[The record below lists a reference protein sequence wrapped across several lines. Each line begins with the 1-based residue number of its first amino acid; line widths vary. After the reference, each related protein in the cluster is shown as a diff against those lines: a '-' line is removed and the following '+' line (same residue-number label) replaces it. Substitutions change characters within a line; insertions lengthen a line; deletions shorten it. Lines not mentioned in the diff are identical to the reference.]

1 MTMGYEKARQKE
13 ITAAMLGVDEVA
25 GDATTTS
32 NWVQSEGFNQATLL
46 IKFDASTDATSVAM
60 TFNIEVSNDGGTTAY
75 LLQSSSVSAGVATLS
90 ALQYSKATENQD
102 TNFVVDFPVNYE
114 MFRIKSIAVATGHAN
129 DKITAS
135 VNLGKI

>member
-1 MTMGYEKARQKE
+1 MVQGYEKARQKE
-13 ITAAMLGVDEVA
+13 ITAAMMGVDEVA

-32 NWVQSEGFNQATLL
+32 NWVHSEGFNQATLL
-46 IKFDASTDATSVAM
+46 VKFAASGDATSVAM

-75 LLQSSSVSAGVATLS
+75 LLQTSSVSSGVATLS
-90 ALQYSKATENQD
+90 TKQYSKATNNAD
-102 TNFVVDFPVNYE
+102 INFVVDFPVNYE
-114 MFRIKSIAVATGHAN
+114 MFRIKSLAVADAHED

>member
-1 MTMGYEKARQKE
+1 MTQGYGKARQKE
-13 ITAAMLGVDEVA
+13 ITAAELGVDEVA

-32 NWVQSEGFNQATLL
+32 NWVHCEGFNQASLFL
-46 IKFDASTDATSVAM
+46 KFVASADAISVAM

-75 LLQSSSVSAGVATLS
+75 LLQTSSVSSGVVTLS
-90 ALQYSKATENQD
+90 TMQYSKATTND
-102 TNFVVDFPVNYE
+102 NINFVVDFPLNYE

-129 DKITAS
+129 DTITAS

>member
-1 MTMGYEKARQKE
+1 MTQGYGKARQRE
-13 ITAAMLGVDEVA
+13 ITAAELGVDSVA

-32 NWVQSEGFNQATLL
+32 NWVHCEGFNQASLF
-46 IKFDASTDATSVAM
+46 IKFVASGDAHSVAL

-75 LLQSSSVSAGVATLS
+75 LLQTSSISSGVATLS
-90 ALQYSKATENQD
+90 TKQYSVD
-102 TNFVVDFPVNYE
+102 TDNANLNYVVDFPLNYE

>member
-1 MTMGYEKARQKE
+1 MTQGYGKARQRE
-13 ITAAMLGVDEVA
+13 ITAAELGVDSVA

-32 NWVQSEGFNQATLL
+32 NWVHCEGFNQASLFL
-46 IKFDASTDATSVAM
+46 KFVASADATSVAM

-75 LLQSSSVSAGVATLS
+75 LLQTSSVSSGVATLS
-90 ALQYSKATENQD
+90 TKQYSKATENQD
-102 TNFVVDFPVNYE
+102 TNFMVDFPLNYE

>member
-1 MTMGYEKARQKE
+1 MTQGYGKARQRE
-13 ITAAMLGVDEVA
+13 ITAAELGVDEVA

-32 NWVQSEGFNQATLL
+32 NWIHCEGFNQASLL
-46 IKFDASTDATSVAM
+46 IKFVASGDVISAAM

-75 LLQSSSVSAGVATLS
+75 LLQTSSVSSGVVTLS
-90 ALQYSKATENQD
+90 TMQYSKATTND
-102 TNFVVDFPVNYE
+102 NINFVVDFPLNYE

-129 DKITAS
+129 DTITAS